1 MVGLDLAKEKPRIE
15 FSSFLLV
22 DPYTNRKLIRTKY
35 QNTLVIRHKKKTLNP
50 EFNEKMCL
58 LVDPTDLTG
67 RLLFE
72 VYDWDAMTDDDLI
85 GGFSISITELLY
97 NPANG
102 WFRLLGPAEAE
113 FYNIPLAYEG
123 LIYFDIKVTCGKG
136 FLKSY
141 SLQFFKSFDLDTQ
154 AVPHTPLQ
162 IEVFIELHEASVSK
176 TLNRRY
182 LV

>member
-1 MVGLDLAKEKPRIE
+1 
-15 FSSFLLV
+15 
-22 DPYTNRKLIRTKY
+22 
-35 QNTLVIRHKKKTLNP
+35 
-50 EFNEKMCL
+50 MCL

-102 WFRLLGPAEAE
+102 WFRNRIIGFNSQVDGSELKLSNERLLGPAEAE

-123 LIYFDIKVTCGKG
+123 LIYLEAV
-136 FLKSY
+136 KSTFSGLQSALLQVFEGLPRS
-141 SLQFFKSFDLDTQ
+141 SL
-154 AVPHTPLQ
+154 HT
-162 IEVFIELHEASVSK
+162 
-176 TLNRRY
+176 
-182 LV
+182 

>member
-1 MVGLDLAKEKPRIE
+1 
-15 FSSFLLV
+15 
-22 DPYTNRKLIRTKY
+22 
-35 QNTLVIRHKKKTLNP
+35 
-50 EFNEKMCL
+50 MCL

-102 WFRLLGPAEAE
+102 WFRNRILLIRIQQLMRNGERLSYERLLGPAEAE

-123 LIYFDIKVTCGKG
+123 SIY
-136 FLKSY
+136 S
-141 SLQFFKSFDLDTQ
+141 
-154 AVPHTPLQ
+154 
-162 IEVFIELHEASVSK
+162 
-176 TLNRRY
+176 
-182 LV
+182 

>member
-1 MVGLDLAKEKPRIE
+1 MKIL
-15 FSSFLLV
+15 
-22 DPYTNRKLIRTKY
+22 N
-35 QNTLVIRHKKKTLNP
+35 KKKTLNP

-102 WFRLLGPAEAE
+102 WFRKGVIWN
-113 FYNIPLAYEG
+113 NIQHS
-123 LIYFDIKVTCGKG
+123 VRW
-136 FLKSY
+136 
-141 SLQFFKSFDLDTQ
+141 LQTKIIL
-154 AVPHTPLQ
+154 
-162 IEVFIELHEASVSK
+162 
-176 TLNRRY
+176 
-182 LV
+182 

>member
-1 MVGLDLAKEKPRIE
+1 
-15 FSSFLLV
+15 
-22 DPYTNRKLIRTKY
+22 
-35 QNTLVIRHKKKTLNP
+35 
-50 EFNEKMCL
+50 MCL

-102 WFRLLGPAEAE
+102 WFRNRIIGFNSQLDGLELQLSYERLLGPAEAE

-123 LIYFDIKVTCGKG
+123 LIYLEAV
-136 FLKSY
+136 KSTFSGLQSALLQVFGGLPRS
-141 SLQFFKSFDLDTQ
+141 SL
-154 AVPHTPLQ
+154 HT
-162 IEVFIELHEASVSK
+162 
-176 TLNRRY
+176 
-182 LV
+182 

>member
-1 MVGLDLAKEKPRIE
+1 
-15 FSSFLLV
+15 
-22 DPYTNRKLIRTKY
+22 
-35 QNTLVIRHKKKTLNP
+35 
-50 EFNEKMCL
+50 MCL

-123 LIYFDIKVTCGKG
+123 
-136 FLKSY
+136 
-141 SLQFFKSFDLDTQ
+141 
-154 AVPHTPLQ
+154 
-162 IEVFIELHEASVSK
+162 
-176 TLNRRY
+176 
-182 LV
+182 